1 MNMKKIGFI
10 GYGSMGRVILN
21 GFLDSGM
28 LKPFHVTVSTRTRSK
43 LSELEKN
50 HPEVEIANDNIQ
62 TAQNSDVI
70 FLFTGTS
77 DVKHVIEEIKTS
89 LSEKTHLIYIS
100 AALGMDLVG
109 TIFDGK
115 ITKVIP
121 SITSE
126 VQEGVS
132 LICHQKS
139 VTIEEADFVDNLFRT
154 VGDVKVVDEA
164 DLDVGADIT
173 SCSPAFIAKIFQ
185 EFSVQASN
193 NSNFSREEA
202 EKMIISTLY
211 GTSKLLYE
219 KGYGVDDLISAV
231 ATKGGIT
238 EEGVKILENE
248 LPELFS
254 ELFKTTIKKHQII
267 RRELEEQY

>member
-1 MNMKKIGFI
+1 MKKIGFI

-50 HPEVEIANDNIQ
+50 YPEVEIANDNNQ

-77 DVKHVIEEIKTS
+77 DVKHVIEEIKTY
-89 LSEKTHLIYIS
+89 LSKKTHIIYIS
-100 AALGMDLVG
+100 AALGMDMVG
-109 TIFDGK
+109 MIFDGK

-132 LICHQKS
+132 LICHQES
-139 VTIEEADFVDNLFRT
+139 VTTEESEFVDNLFRT
-154 VGDVKVVDEA
+154 VGDVKLVEEA

-173 SCSPAFIAKIFQ
+173 SCSPAFIAKIFHD
-185 EFSVQASN
+185 FSVQASN

-219 KGYGVDDLISAV
+219 KGYGIDDLISAV

-238 EEGVKILENE
+238 EEGVKILDNE

>member
-1 MNMKKIGFI
+1 MKKIGFI
-10 GYGSMGRVILN
+10 GYGSMGHVILN

-28 LKPFHVTVSTRTRSK
+28 LKPFNVTVSTRTPSK

-77 DVKHVIEEIKTS
+77 DVKYVIEEIKTS

-100 AALGMDLVG
+100 AALGMDLVS

-132 LICHQKS
+132 LICHQES
-139 VTIEEADFVDNLFRT
+139 VTTEEADFVDNLFRT
-154 VGDVKVVDEA
+154 VGEVKLVDEV

-193 NSNFSREEA
+193 NSNFSKEEA

-219 KGYGVDDLISAV
+219 KGYSVDDLISAV

-238 EEGVKILENE
+238 EEGVKILDSE